1 MPLYQLTQVG
11 QFFTNKLGKYLR
23 ASGHVEAAIWGGLI
37 SAAFGA
43 LFFFEHCSKG
53 VKSVHSTDQLPS
65 AESSLKEEAKI
76 LAFLYEPEGCVSTIA
91 SVVLTLFLLDEIKL
105 ILS

>member
-1 MPLYQLTQVG
+1 M
-11 QFFTNKLGKYLR
+11 
-23 ASGHVEAAIWGGLI
+23 GGLI

-43 LFFFEHCSKG
+43 QFFEQCSKG

-91 SVVLTLFLLDEIKL
+91 SVLLTLFLLDEIKL

>member
-1 MPLYQLTQVG
+1 M
-11 QFFTNKLGKYLR
+11 
-23 ASGHVEAAIWGGLI
+23 GGLI

-43 LFFFEHCSKG
+43 QFFEQCSKG
-53 VKSVHSTDQLPS
+53 VKSAHSTDQLPS

-76 LAFLYEPEGCVSTIA
+76 LAFLYEPEGCVSTTA
-91 SVVLTLFLLDEIKL
+91 SVFLTLFLLDEIKL

>member
-1 MPLYQLTQVG
+1 M
-11 QFFTNKLGKYLR
+11 
-23 ASGHVEAAIWGGLI
+23 
-37 SAAFGA
+37 
-43 LFFFEHCSKG
+43 
-53 VKSVHSTDQLPS
+53 KSVHSTDQLPS

>member
-1 MPLYQLTQVG
+1 M
-11 QFFTNKLGKYLR
+11 
-23 ASGHVEAAIWGGLI
+23 
-37 SAAFGA
+37 
-43 LFFFEHCSKG
+43 
-53 VKSVHSTDQLPS
+53 KSVHSTDQLPS

-76 LAFLYEPEGCVSTIA
+76 LAFLCEPEGCVSTIA